1 MFSLVNTNVVVESIF
16 NQTLEDNRDWYAE
29 EEYKDDEIL
38 YRTTPLRGVWLDED
52 NFQQMKEKI

>member
-1 MFSLVNTNVVVESIF
+1 MFSSGKTNVVVESIC
-16 NQTLEDNRDWYAE
+16 NQTHEDNRDWYAE